1 MKFINDPYG
10 KAISAY
16 INGKKGEEII
26 VHSDMCDD
34 DVMPVDYLFRT
45 FDEMPKIERV
55 ALSMCKGKIL
65 DVGACAGVHAQ
76 YLVDKGFQVT
86 TLDTSK
92 GAVEYQKSIGLSA
105 HHQDFYLFKETG
117 FDTLLWMMNGIG
129 IAGTLANLENTLLKA
144 KERLSPG
151 GIMLCDSTDIKYL
164 YEDDEGGFWVDL
176 NTNYYGE
183 FQFKN
188 EYDGVESE
196 EFNWLYVDYE
206 KLKEAATNVG
216 LEIRLVIEDG
226 YSYLAELK
234 RLT

>member
-1 MKFINDPYG
+1 MEFKNDPYG
-10 KAISAY
+10 KAINAY
-16 INGKKGEEII
+16 NSGKRGEEII

-34 DVMPVDYLFRT
+34 DIMPVDYLFRT
-45 FDEMPKIERV
+45 FDEMPKIEQI
-55 ALSMCKGKIL
+55 ALGLCKGKVL
-65 DVGACAGVHAQ
+65 DVGSCAGVHGE
-76 YLVDKGFQVT
+76 YLAKKGLNVT
-86 TLDTSK
+86 TIDTSK
-92 GAVEYQKSIGLSA
+92 GAIQHQKSIGLNA
-105 HHQDFYLFKETG
+105 HHYDFYLYTESG

-144 KERLSPG
+144 KERLAPG

-196 EFNWLYVDYE
+196 EFNWLYVDYQ
-206 KLKEAATNVG
+206 KLEAAALKVG
-216 LEIRLVIEDG
+216 LEIRLVLEDG
-226 YSYLAELK
+226 FSYLAELK
-234 RLT
+234 RK